1 MNIFELGNAF
11 TSGAFARGRG
21 DKKSAN
27 PFIGKRSKDARK
39 NRIEWDYGFNA
50 PFAIRAFAI
59 AINHGILGDQNRDAV
74 ALADLI
80 KKAKIAPVDQK
91 QDLIN
96 KACKLAKTFYCV
108 RWSLSQPVGVDKKE
122 IDVEPNKMPL
132 IARVRFTNV
141 QKLNNDNEGV
151 ESRVCIVGD
160 ENGAIEK
167 AFKFLR
173 KANVPVNEPNVVG
186 NDGMFTTDVGAL
198 ISKFGSDFVDNSTRE
213 SRITAI
219 G

>member
-1 MNIFELGNAF
+1 MNIFALGNVF

-39 NRIEWDYGFNA
+39 NREEWNYGFNA
-50 PFAIRAFAI
+50 PFAIRAFVI
-59 AINHGILGDQNRDAV
+59 AINHGIITDKNADAV

-80 KKAKIAPVDQK
+80 EKAANAPETEKRKLLKKAS
-91 QDLIN
+91 DL
-96 KACKLAKTFYCV
+96 ARTFYCV
-108 RWSLSQPVGVDKKE
+108 RWSFADKKGD
-122 IDVEPNKMPL
+122 IPPNKLPL

-141 QKLNNDNEGV
+141 QKLNNDNDGV

-167 AFKFLR
+167 AFKYLR

-186 NDGMFTTDVGAL
+186 NDGMFFTDVGAL
-198 ISKFGSDFVDNSTRE
+198 ISKFGSDFVDNSSRE